1 MWAYAKRVFG
11 KHNKFHFTPKGASED
26 LYFDIAVLSGATAPQ
41 GIQRENNFSLFM
53 ISEQNAS

>member
-41 GIQRENNFSLFM
+41 GTH
-53 ISEQNAS
+53 

>member
-41 GIQRENNFSLFM
+41 GLNSAKKYFLNIYF
-53 ISEQNAS
+53 